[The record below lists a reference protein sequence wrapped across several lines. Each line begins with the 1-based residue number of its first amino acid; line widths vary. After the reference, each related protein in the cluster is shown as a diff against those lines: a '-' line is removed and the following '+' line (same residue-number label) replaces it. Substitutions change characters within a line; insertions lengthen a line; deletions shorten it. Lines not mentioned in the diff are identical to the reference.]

1 MDSELKLTSIGIS
14 YLNQA
19 RKWTYFL
26 SIIGFIFTG
35 TIVLA
40 ALFLSS
46 LIGMISGFTA
56 MGTGSVT
63 IIYLALAVIYFSLS
77 LFLYRFSI
85 RIKAAVRE
93 HNSAQLEDGLKNLKS
108 YWKLAGI
115 LTVVVLSLYV
125 LFFRI

>member
-1 MDSELKLTSIGIS
+1 
-14 YLNQA
+14 
-19 RKWTYFL
+19 
-26 SIIGFIFTG
+26 
-35 TIVLA
+35 
-40 ALFLSS
+40 
-46 LIGMISGFTA
+46 

-125 LFFRI
+125 LFFVFSILFGAAAFAGL